1 MAAHETAGAAGG
13 LGDRLERAVAMPEE
27 HSGTQLDAGVGPAP
41 AEVPRVRLREIRK
54 SFGTTDALRGVNLDL
69 APGEIL
75 GLVGDN
81 AAGKSTLSKVLSG
94 AVVPDSGEIY
104 IDGELVDFKSPADAQ
119 QRHIEMA
126 YQDLSLCDTIDV
138 AGNLYLGRE
147 PRRRLLGIPFIDRR
161 RMHSD
166 AAAALQNLE
175 IKVSSTRLPVANLS
189 GGQRQSIAIGRAVS
203 FEPRVLI
210 LDEPTSALAVAEV
223 EAVLRLIK
231 RVADRGVSVILITH
245 RLQDIFRV
253 CDRVMVMYEG
263 SNVAERAIE
272 ETNLDDLVRLIV
284 GGDGAAARVNA

>member
-1 MAAHETAGAAGG
+1 MTIAPDTE
-13 LGDRLERAVAMPEE
+13 PP
-27 HSGTQLDAGVGPAP
+27 HSD
-41 AEVPRVRLREIRK
+41 VPRVRLRSIRK
-54 SFGTTDALRGVNLDL
+54 SFGTTDALRGVDLDL

-81 AAGKSTLSKVLSG
+81 AAGKSTLTKVLSG
-94 AVVPDSGEIY
+94 AEVPDSGEIY
-104 IDGELVDFKSPADAQ
+104 IDGELVHFKSPADAQ
-119 QRHIEMA
+119 RRHIEMA

-147 PRRRLLGIPFIDRR
+147 PRRRMLGVPFIDRR
-161 RMHSD
+161 RMHMD
-166 AAAALQNLE
+166 AATALDSLE

-189 GGQRQSIAIGRAVS
+189 GGQRQSIAIGRAAS
-203 FEPRVLI
+203 FDPRVLI

-253 CDRVMVMYEG
+253 CDRVMVLYEG
-263 SNVAERAIE
+263 TNVAERAIE
-272 ETNLDDLVRLIV
+272 DTDLDDLVKLIV
-284 GGDGAAARVNA
+284 GGQEAAARVTA